1 MAFTPCYSVAHCS
14 HRRGV
19 IAGRLTNVIAEAY
32 LGKFSEKIGSL
43 RVIKSRNAWVTA
55 EGSDQVF
62 VRVNGFRAK
71 FVRDDS
77 VHFYIVD
84 DMPKWRDTLL
94 KVWDVDRIKDEV
106 ADKGCNITCCHKYGP
121 VIQQCTL

>member
-1 MAFTPCYSVAHCS
+1 MAFASCHFVAYCG

-19 IAGRLTNVIAEAY
+19 IAVGLTNVIAEAY
-32 LGKFSEKIGSL
+32 LGKVSEKIGSL

-62 VRVNGFRAK
+62 ARVHGFWTK

-77 VHFYIVD
+77 VHFDLVD
-84 DMPKWRDTLL
+84 DIPKWRDALL
-94 KVWDVDRIKDEV
+94 KLWDVDRK
-106 ADKGCNITCCHKYGP
+106 KMR
-121 VIQQCTL
+121 